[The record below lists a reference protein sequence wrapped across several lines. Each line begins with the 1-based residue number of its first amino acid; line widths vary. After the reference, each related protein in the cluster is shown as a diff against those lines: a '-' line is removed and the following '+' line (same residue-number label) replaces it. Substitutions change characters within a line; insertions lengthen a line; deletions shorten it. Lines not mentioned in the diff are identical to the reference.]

1 MQSVSYEIECFHR
14 MIQNLEAQEKIPNK
28 NDDLDRDKCKLNR
41 IVANTMTT
49 SSQRPLRLNRSSRR
63 QQRYSWHSSYEQQ
76 PQPRKTERYARIK
89 LWIKICSL
97 PII

>member
-41 IVANTMTT
+41 IVANTIMTT
-49 SSQRPLRLNRSSRR
+49 SSSSQRPLRLNQRSSRR
-63 QQRYSWHSSYEQQ
+63 QQRYSWHSSCEQQQQ
-76 PQPRKTERYARIK
+76 PQSRKTERYI
-89 LWIKICSL
+89 LIL
-97 PII
+97 DYE